1 MKKRLYSILSL
12 GIAFLFIY
20 SAIGCQVVE
29 EDEVNHGSS
38 NLDSDYQEY
47 DGRQPPYASN
57 SLGTGIKLINNPQ
70 AHDPTWQELMNFLS
84 LDSTDERSYLGSIYV
99 CGSFAEDVHNNAEAA
114 GLRAAWVGIDFVDGG
129 DGHALNAFMTTDNGL
144 VFIDCTGQPLTIK
157 IPEMWYD
164 LTTGTYVSAPDSG
177 SSSSDKVAY
186 VSIGQELGLVS
197 AAFAVSST
205 YDSYI
210 MYLSDC
216 DKYEQ
221 MLDDYNAEVAEY
233 NLEVARYTRE
243 LGGRTVLPEP
253 DYSYF
258 MNWYNRLTSWSYVI
272 DGMYSDLHAL
282 ESKIGNQFWDPLGIV
297 SKVEIYW

>member
-1 MKKRLYSILSL
+1 MTKRWYSILLL
-12 GIAFLFIY
+12 GLAFLFVL
-20 SAIGCQVVE
+20 STIGCPIIE
-29 EDEVNHGSS
+29 EDEVNSGSS

-57 SLGTGIKLINNPQ
+57 SLGTRIELLNNPQ

-84 LDSTDERSYLGSIYV
+84 LDRTDERTYWNLIYV

-114 GLRAAWVGIDFVDGG
+114 GLRAAWVVIEFATGG
-129 DGHALNAFMTTDNGL
+129 DDHALNAFMTTDKGL
-144 VFIDCTGQPLTIK
+144 VFTDCTGQPLTIR
-157 IPEMWYD
+157 IPTLKYD
-164 LTTGTYVSAPDSG
+164 PTTGTFVSVPDSG

-186 VSIGQELGLVS
+186 VSIDQELGLVS
-197 AAFAVSST
+197 AAFAVSPT

-221 MLDDYNAEVAEY
+221 MLDDYNAEVTEY

-282 ESKIGNQFWDPLGIV
+282 ESKTGNQFWDPLGVV
-297 SKVEIYW
+297 SKIEIYW